1 VVDDA
6 TMGITHVIR
15 GNDHL
20 NNTPRQIQIYQG
32 LGYPLPGFGHVS
44 MILGPDKKKL
54 SKRHGA
60 QSVMA
65 YKKMGY
71 LPQAVVNYLV
81 RLGWSY
87 GDQEEFTREELIEKF
102 SLGAVGKSAA
112 AINPGK
118 LDWLNAQY
126 IKGID
131 LDELIQRVQPF
142 IEAKGYSIND
152 LNLLKK
158 AVLSL
163 RERVKTLVE
172 MADLSEFYF
181 REEITYDEKAA
192 EKFLKEETVPL
203 FKQIMSALL
212 NEEILDKASC
222 HRLIQQLAENR
233 GEPLVKIAQPIRV
246 ALTGKTVSPPIDEVS
261 EVLGKAKV
269 IQRLQKAI
277 AFIEHKKL

>member
-1 VVDDA
+1 
-6 TMGITHVIR
+6 
-15 GNDHL
+15 
-20 NNTPRQIQIYQG
+20 
-32 LGYPLPGFGHVS
+32 
-44 MILGPDKKKL
+44 
-54 SKRHGA
+54 
-60 QSVMA
+60 
-65 YKKMGY
+65 
-71 LPQAVVNYLV
+71 
-81 RLGWSY
+81 
-87 GDQEEFTREELIEKF
+87 LIEKF
-102 SLGAVGKSAA
+102 SLEAVGKSAA

-126 IKGID
+126 IKKIE
-131 LDELIQRVQPF
+131 LDELVERVRPF

-152 LNLLKK
+152 PNLLRK